1 MKVVEYFDDEGKQRI
16 SIVRS
21 ADEDLTSEGIRIE
34 PPPLDEIL
42 EEAKIELHNELVRRH
57 LFTYADL
64 SQRPEELD
72 AAIKKV
78 ITRKIV
84 LRLKEIQNNK
94 E

>member
-21 ADEDLTSEGIRIE
+21 ADESLTSEGIRIE

-42 EEAKIELHNELVRRH
+42 EEAKTELHNELVRRR

-64 SQRPEELD
+64 SQRPEELE
-72 AAIKKV
+72 AAVRRI
-78 ITRKIV
+78 ITRKII